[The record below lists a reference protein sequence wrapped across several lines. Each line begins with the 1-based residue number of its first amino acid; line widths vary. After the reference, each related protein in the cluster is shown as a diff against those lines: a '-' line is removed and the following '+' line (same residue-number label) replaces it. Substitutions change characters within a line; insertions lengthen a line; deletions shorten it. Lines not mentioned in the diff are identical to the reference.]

1 MTCLTLALILSSYH
15 VYVGHKWKI
24 SMCSQMIIQKDSI
37 GFKGS
42 EYFLGTFLICS

>member
-15 VYVGHKWKI
+15 VYVGHKG
-24 SMCSQMIIQKDSI
+24 MCSQMIIQKDSI